1 MNDVNKKW
9 LTIAAGLT
17 LSGALLV
24 MITNQFN
31 PEKQTDGKLGIEND
45 QSNQLVVTNPDGSDI
60 LTENESN
67 LNIPSIS
74 GTDSSTNTNTGSPA
88 ILFTDADGNILETH
102 PDPNVTVPLPD
113 TMNGTDKGTSQTIQ
127 ADAVTKPTY
136 TESQLQDPTQTPDGG
151 KVTVTESGEIVPE
164 EIPEPE
170 PPSVSTNSSSTT
182 VTTTPSTSTPST
194 STSTPSTSTSTTSPS
209 TDTSTKTESDAG
221 GAYVPG
227 FGYVPYNNT
236 PNVGTQATDMYEN
249 GNKVGIM

>member
-31 PEKQTDGKLGIEND
+31 PAKQTDGKLGTED
-45 QSNQLVVTNPDGSDI
+45 DASNQLVVTNPEGSDI

-74 GTDSSTNTNTGSPA
+74 GTDSSTNTSTSSPA

-113 TMNGTDKGTSQTIQ
+113 TLNGTDKGTSQTIQ
-127 ADAVTKPTY
+127 PDVVAKPSY

-151 KVTVTESGEIVPE
+151 KVTVTETGEIVPE

-194 STSTPSTSTSTTSPS
+194 STPSTSTSTSSPS
-209 TDTSTKTESDAG
+209 ADTSTKTESDAD